1 MATVSNLY
9 GLPQCNRHIL
19 WIQLYERDMC
29 DVVSGPLG
37 PSTNARLANTNAG
50 LFCTWPSTRTEYSSV

>member
-1 MATVSNLY
+1 MATVPNLY
-9 GLPQCNRHIL
+9 GLPQCNRPVL
-19 WIQLYERDMC
+19 WIRLYERNMC

-50 LFCTWPSTRTEYSSV
+50 YSSV